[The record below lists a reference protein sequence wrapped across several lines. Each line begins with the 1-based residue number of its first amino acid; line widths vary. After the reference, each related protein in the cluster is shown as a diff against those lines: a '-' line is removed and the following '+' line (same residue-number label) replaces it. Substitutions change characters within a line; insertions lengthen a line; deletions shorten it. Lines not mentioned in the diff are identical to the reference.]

1 MRKKEQEAGEQ
12 FDCVVFAAFALCC
25 GFVAF
30 ALSSFLLSFFGCW
43 LVGWLTRQQASH
55 TPERVQTSTSTST
68 HMQRQRWGGG
78 ATGSLC
84 SIKAM
89 GVCALPPPRIFTRL
103 HSHHTFVTKGEQV
116 GRQRD
121 GQTNTHTHT
130 RTYTHTHIHTRT
142 HTHTHTYTHAHTRRY
157 S

>member
-1 MRKKEQEAGEQ
+1 MR
-12 FDCVVFAAFALCC
+12 CVCCFRALLWFCC
-25 GFVAF
+25 VR
-30 ALSSFLLSFFGCW
+30 SFFFPAFFLW
-43 LVGWLTRQQASH
+43 LLVGWLVDSAASQPHTREGTDKHKHKH
-55 TPERVQTSTSTST
+55 THAETK
-68 HMQRQRWGGG
+68 MGGG

-130 RTYTHTHIHTRT
+130 RTYTHMH
-142 HTHTHTYTHAHTRRY
+142 THAHAHTYRQSVCLIHTQTDKLPPQR
-157 S
+157 SAWLSI